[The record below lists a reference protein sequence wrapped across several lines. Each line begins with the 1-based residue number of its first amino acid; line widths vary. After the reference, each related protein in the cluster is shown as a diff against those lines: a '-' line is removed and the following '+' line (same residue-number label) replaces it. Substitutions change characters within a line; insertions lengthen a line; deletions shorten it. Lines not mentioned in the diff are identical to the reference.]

1 MKAWKISGL
10 IWIILFVITA
20 VFIMFR
26 KVDGAGMVQTPQ
38 IKLVT
43 IGILTICAVLVLIPY
58 IIWYLY
64 LKRK

>member
-10 IWIILFVITA
+10 IWIILFTITA
-20 VFIMFR
+20 IFIMVR
-26 KVDGAGMVQTPQ
+26 KVDSAGVVQTPQ

-43 IGILTICAVLVLIPY
+43 LGILAICAVLVLIPY
-58 IIWYLY
+58 IIWYRY

>member
-20 VFIMFR
+20 IFIMVR
-26 KVDGAGMVQTPQ
+26 KVDGAGVVQTRE

-43 IGILTICAVLVLIPY
+43 LGILAICAVLVAIPY
-58 IIWYLY
+58 IIWYIY

>member
-20 VFIMFR
+20 IFIMVR
-26 KVDGAGMVQTPQ
+26 KVDGAGVVQTTE

-43 IGILTICAVLVLIPY
+43 LGILAICAVLVAIPY
-58 IIWYLY
+58 IIWYIY